1 MKMLKK
7 LVYIFLLVVTICAT
21 ERLSAQSIKAS
32 LDSSQ
37 ITMGYQTAIRFDIV
51 GKTNQAAEVMVDKAQ
66 FPKEVDIVDWV
77 YGDTA
82 DLGNGLV
89 EMKRALIIQAFDSG
103 AYTIPPFYM
112 MGTNGDTLRTKEL
125 TLKVNP
131 VDVSQMKDIN
141 PIADAMEF
149 ETKWYDWIPDWIT
162 DYWQLWIAAI
172 LLIAAGIC
180 AYLILTKKV
189 DVPLIP
195 KKKPIPPY
203 QLALLR
209 LAELKEANLWQSGQ
223 EKEYYTRLID
233 ILRDYL
239 QGRFGIN
246 AMEMTSQQITR
257 ILQHNEATRLSNER
271 MKRILEIA
279 DMVKFAKVR
288 PLPDD
293 NFRAFNEATQFVEE
307 TKPVE
312 LPNPDAPASA
322 AATAPSGSPATTAAP
337 ATPGAPK
344 NHKE

>member
-1 MKMLKK
+1 M
-7 LVYIFLLVVTICAT
+7 AANDA
-21 ERLSAQSIKAS
+21 SAQSIKAA

-51 GKTNQAAEVMVDKAQ
+51 SKAGQPAEVLVDKSQ
-66 FPKEVDIVDWV
+66 IPGEVDIVDWV
-77 YGDTA
+77 YGDTT

-89 EMKRALIIQAFDSG
+89 EMKRALVVQSFDSG
-103 AYTIPPFYM
+103 VYTLPPFLM
-112 MGTNGDTLRTKEL
+112 VVGPGDTLRTEAM

-131 VDVSQMKDIN
+131 IDVSQMKDIN
-141 PIADAMEF
+141 PIADAVDF
-149 ETKWYDWIPDWIT
+149 ETKWYDWFPDWLT
-162 DYWQLWIAAI
+162 DYWQLYLAAI

-195 KKKPIPPY
+195 KKKPVPPY
-203 QLALLR
+203 QLAMQR
-209 LAELKEANLWQSGQ
+209 LTALKEENLWQSGQ

-257 ILQHNEATRLSNER
+257 VLHENEETRLSNSR
-271 MKRILEIA
+271 MKRILDIA

-293 NFRAFNEATQFVEE
+293 NFRAFTEATQFVEE

-312 LPNPDAPASA
+312 VPDPAN
-322 AATAPSGSPATTAAP
+322 AAP
-337 ATPGAPK
+337 GSNPQVGSATNGTPLGNSSSGGNASKTP
-344 NHKE
+344 NSSSN